1 MITLYKP
8 HQNIAL
14 TKHVEAKL
22 KALDETTVIQS
33 KTFANGNKPLPK
45 DDYLPTYIES
55 LHFSHQVLIDYINQE
70 LQAEATRFQVV
81 LTGNATDDDVTALD
95 EQLKTKNN
103 RLNEAEIKLYH
114 TPVPKKWKHR
124 KLAYLFIIALCLSEG
139 IMAIN
144 GFTAFGISAIGATI
158 MGIALAFCLAAFA
171 HTIPK
176 LIAEG
181 KNALQK
187 RTIAISITLLTFY
200 FFFYLSQTRSNYLIQ
215 TTGIEYSPWPFVF
228 TSVFLMLIAIAV
240 ARYYLPNPQEKE
252 AIDHYKHLCKE
263 KQGLQNEVN
272 TLQAEIAKKNT
283 YSQITKT
290 SGASILEYGNMLE
303 QQIINHAHKN
313 YSDFKAINLNY
324 RTDNAHPTC
333 FQQPYPFQFNRHF
346 VFTPKTEQNP

>member
-8 HQNIAL
+8 QQNIAL

-22 KALDETTVIQS
+22 KALDETTIIQS
-33 KTFANGNKPLPK
+33 KTFASRNKPLPEG
-45 DDYLPTYIES
+45 DYLPTYIES
-55 LHFSHQVLIDYINQE
+55 IHFGHQALLDYINQE

-81 LTGNATDDDVTALD
+81 LTGNATDDDINALD
-95 EQLKTKNN
+95 EQLKAKNN
-103 RLNEAEIKLYH
+103 RLNEADIRLYH

-124 KLAYLFIIALCLSEG
+124 KLAYLFIFALSLTEG
-139 IMAIN
+139 VLAIT
-144 GFTAFGISAIGATI
+144 GFSAFGISTIGATI

-181 KNALQK
+181 KNILQK
-187 RTIAISITLLTFY
+187 RAIALSITVLTFY
-200 FFFYLSQTRSNYLIQ
+200 FFFFLSQTRSNYLIQ
-215 TTGIEYSPWPFVF
+215 TTGIQYSPWPFVF

-252 AIDHYKHLCKE
+252 AIDHYKHLCNE
-263 KQGLQNEVN
+263 KQGLQKEVN
-272 TLQAEIAKKNT
+272 ILQAQIAKKNT
-283 YSQITKT
+283 YSQVTKT

-313 YSDFKAINLNY
+313 YSDFKTTNLSY
-324 RTDNAHPTC
+324 RTDSVHPAC

-346 VFTPKTEQNP
+346 VFTPKTEQDT